1 MHVAVQLAIGLVG
14 GAALGLGIGRATA
27 GTAQTPPAFVLA
39 APSAATAAAAP
50 EAAAAAPAPAA
61 APASDPRPPADPAPA
76 AAPAGDAAAAE
87 GDPVIPARAGV
98 DGAGAVDISL
108 LVRGKGHFAFVD
120 LETAQVTALT
130 IRQGELQRDGAANFK
145 TFAGRPKVGVLKGPR
160 PRVELLHLGFDA
172 EARPILAH
180 IRTTGHAAG
189 EVEGIIALKQAEIFI
204 GLAPAPI
211 ADPVPAAAGRGLDAP
226 PTPGEA
232 PDSNDA
238 QDPLPL

>member
-1 MHVAVQLAIGLVG
+1 MHVAVQLALGLAG
-14 GAALGLGIGRATA
+14 GAALGLGIGRATS
-27 GTAQTPPAFVLA
+27 GSSQTPPAFLLA
-39 APSAATAAAAP
+39 APSTT
-50 EAAAAAPAPAA
+50 APAA
-61 APASDPRPPADPAPA
+61 APAAPVPAPA
-76 AAPAGDAAAAE
+76 AADDAAPPAAHAAPPAAPVAAAAAE

-98 DGAGAVDISL
+98 EGAEAVDISL
-108 LVRGKGHFAFVD
+108 LARGKGHYAFVE
-120 LETAQVTALT
+120 LETAQVTTLT
-130 IRQGELQRDGAANFK
+130 IRQGELQRDGAASFK

-180 IRTTGHAAG
+180 IRTSGHAAG
-189 EVEGIIALKQAEIFI
+189 EVEGIIALKQGEIFI

-211 ADPVPAAAGRGLDAP
+211 ADPVPAAAGRGPDAP

-232 PDSNDA
+232 PESNDA